1 MTQTFR
7 KWCEEWKGQPYSS
20 VDECISDQ
28 YHTNLNLYWGEIKGS
43 VALPSS
49 LGGTELLDLLQAP
62 LLLPGRMVIY
72 LLVAIAPGVHS
83 QLSNGVESLYGWPPV
98 AATIAIYGVLIAAF
112 AGWKFLS
119 RFRTEY
125 RAG

>member
-7 KWCEEWKGQPYSS
+7 QWCEEWKGPPYSS
-20 VDECISDQ
+20 LDECISDQ
-28 YHTNLNLYWGEIKGS
+28 YHSNLNLYWGEIKGS

-49 LGGTELLDLLQAP
+49 LGGTELLDWLQAP

-98 AATIAIYGVLIAAF
+98 AATIAICGVVISAL
-112 AGWKFLS
+112 AGWKGLS
-119 RFRTEY
+119 RFRK
-125 RAG
+125 G

>member
-1 MTQTFR
+1 MSQTFQ
-7 KWCEEWKGQPYSS
+7 KWCEEWKGPSYPSL
-20 VDECISDQ
+20 DECISDQ
-28 YHTNLNLYWGEIKGS
+28 YHSNLNLYWGEIKGS
-43 VALPSS
+43 IAFPSS
-49 LGGTELLDLLQAP
+49 IGVTELLDWLQAL
-62 LLLPGRMVIY
+62 LLLPGRIVIY
-72 LLVAIAPGVHS
+72 LLLAIAPGVHS

-119 RFRTEY
+119 RFITEY